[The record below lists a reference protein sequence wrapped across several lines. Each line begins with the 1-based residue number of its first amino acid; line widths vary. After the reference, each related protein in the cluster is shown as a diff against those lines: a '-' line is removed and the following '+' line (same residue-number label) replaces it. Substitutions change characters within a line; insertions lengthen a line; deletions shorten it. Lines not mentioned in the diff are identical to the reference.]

1 MDQKALTGSAILAL
15 LAAWMPASA
24 SAQPQPG
31 SAADAVIAAPPAA
44 SNFLLSPKN
53 GQNDEQQWFDRYAC
67 DSQARRLSGYDPINE
82 QHGPSQQAA
91 GEEYLR
97 AMTACLTQHGYEVR
111 YAPPESPSPP
121 SPSAYQSPPRQR
133 PDRELR
139 YRPLSVQLG
148 GGYSIA
154 AGSTA
159 DYIHGGP
166 NAGAALNW
174 FPTAALP
181 IGVRVEGSYMWSKAA
196 SQLLAV
202 NGIGYTKGDQDL
214 YGGDVDLR
222 LNLSRLPTRQRFY
235 LAAGVGWYRTDTTLQ
250 KLSGGGFC
258 GTRFC
263 GVIQSLVAEEQD
275 KSPWELSWNAGLGWE
290 IALDSHT
297 AFFLETRYRYIR
309 RYLYGG
315 GTQLVPV
322 WLGLRF

>member
-1 MDQKALTGSAILAL
+1 MDQKALNGSAILAL
-15 LAAWMPASA
+15 LAAWMPVSA
-24 SAQPQPG
+24 RGQSHPG
-31 SAADAVIAAPPAA
+31 SAADAVIAAPPTA
-44 SNFLLSPKN
+44 SYFLLSPKK

-67 DSQARRLSGYDPINE
+67 DFQARQLSGYDPISE
-82 QHGPSQQAA
+82 QHGPAQQAA

-97 AMTACLTQHGYEVR
+97 AITACLTQHGYDAR

-121 SPSAYQSPPRQR
+121 SPTSYQSPPRQPAAR
-133 PDRELR
+133 QLR
-139 YRPLSVQLG
+139 YRPLSVQVG

-159 DYIHGGP
+159 NYIHDGP
-166 NAGAALNW
+166 NAGAELNW

-196 SQLLAV
+196 SRLLAV
-202 NGIGYTKGDQDL
+202 NGIGYNKGDQDV

-222 LNLSRLPTRQRFY
+222 LNLSHLPTRQQFY

-250 KLSGGGFC
+250 KLSGEALC

-263 GVIQSLVAEEQD
+263 GVFESLIAEEQH

-297 AFFLETRYRYIR
+297 AFFLEMRYRYFH